1 MSKNKEASKA
11 VKGKGWGRASFV
23 ERLEWHRREYS
34 IKERQAGGLW
44 TWNEPALRT
53 FAVFGY
59 IHIMLLYVTEGLA
72 YIALSSG

>member
-34 IKERQAGGLW
+34 IKERQGGWAVDMERAGSEAFCCLW
-44 TWNEPALRT
+44 LYT
-53 FAVFGY
+53 
-59 IHIMLLYVTEGLA
+59 HYVTLCHRGTCLYCPE
-72 YIALSSG
+72 

>member
-1 MSKNKEASKA
+1 MWSDWNGIA
-11 VKGKGWGRASFV
+11 VNTPS
-23 ERLEWHRREYS
+23 RRD
-34 IKERQAGGLW
+34 RAGGLW